1 MPTTSSPPTRAHALE
16 WRPYVGLVKQAG
28 AAWIQD
34 RAPTMGAA
42 LAFYTALALAPLLI
56 IIVALAGTL
65 FGIDAVQRAIV
76 GQLTTLAGARF
87 AEAVR
92 ILISTPAQP
101 ATTAVLPTV
110 IGVLTMLVGATSV
123 LVELQDDL
131 DHIWRAPPRPG
142 NGLLSIVKSRVLSL
156 GMLLA
161 IGFMLLVS
169 LVLTAGM
176 AGIGAFSED
185 YFPRTALVLL
195 HIANAVFSLACV
207 TAVFAMLFKWLP
219 NASIGWRDVG
229 IGAFTTAVLFSGG
242 RIAIGLYLGESAI
255 ASAYGAAGTLVVLLL
270 WLYYS
275 AQVFLFGAE
284 LTHVHAAHRLSVSE
298 GGTGPGIR
306 VPDR

>member
-1 MPTTSSPPTRAHALE
+1 
-16 WRPYVGLVKQAG
+16 VKQAG
-28 AAWIQD
+28 AAWVQD

-65 FGIDAVQRAIV
+65 FGIDAVQAAIV

-92 ILISTPAQP
+92 TLITTPAP

-131 DHIWRAPPRPG
+131 DHIWRAPPRSG
-142 NGLLSIVKSRVLSL
+142 NGLLSILKSRVLSL

-161 IGFMLLVS
+161 IGFLLLVS

-176 AGIGAFSED
+176 AGIGAFSEE

-195 HIANAVFSLACV
+195 HVANAVFSLACV

-219 NASIGWRDVG
+219 NTSIGWRDVG

-298 GGTGPGIR
+298 GVAGHGIR